1 MNSPLIPIIK
11 EVLIILIGYFV
22 FLVLKDKIKE
32 DTSLWQAFK
41 NRLLQV
47 IVSPFFLPVIGLI
60 AVVAIYFIVYTLF
73 FS

>member
-11 EVLIILIGYFV
+11 EVLIILIGFFV
-22 FLVLKDKIKE
+22 FLVLKDIIKE
-32 DTSLWQAFK
+32 GTSLWQAFK

-47 IVSPFFLPVIGLI
+47 IVSPFFIPGIGLI
-60 AVVAIYFIVYTLF
+60 VVVAIYFIVYTLF

>member
-47 IVSPFFLPVIGLI
+47 FVSPFFIPVIGLI